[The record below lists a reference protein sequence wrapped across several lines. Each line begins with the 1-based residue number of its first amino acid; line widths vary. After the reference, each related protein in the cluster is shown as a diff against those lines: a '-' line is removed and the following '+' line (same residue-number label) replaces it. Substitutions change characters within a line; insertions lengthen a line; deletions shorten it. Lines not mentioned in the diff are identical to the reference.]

1 MKFLT
6 LESVYFIYV
15 IIYFLDPR
23 LVLCFEPSAFQ
34 IQNIVDLL
42 LDSFGI
48 TSFTSVSFLL
58 DFSKP

>member
-1 MKFLT
+1 MKFLI
-6 LESVYFIYV
+6 LEIMYFMYV
-15 IIYFLDPR
+15 FILFLDSS
-23 LVLCFEPSAFQ
+23 LVLSFEPTAFQ

-48 TSFTSVSFLL
+48 TSFSSVSFLL